1 MAVNTVIQGSAAGII
16 KKVMKRIYDELCND
30 KLKMLLQVH
39 DELIFEVDEDYLDV
53 VDKIIDIMENTI
65 KFEKTKLKVNYNIG
79 ENWGDLK

>member
-1 MAVNTVIQGSAAGII
+1 
-16 KKVMKRIYDELCND
+16 MKRIYDELCND

-39 DELIFEVDEDYLDV
+39 DELIFEVDSDYLDV